1 MMLIAQA
8 MKQSNSVEPKTF
20 GPALAKISYKGVA
33 GQYDFDENHDLKQ
46 SPVTVYRFKD
56 GLPVPLTS
64 Y

>member
-1 MMLIAQA
+1 